1 MSPDMK
7 KGTEDVTKPLLTV
20 DRVACTGHG
29 VCATVLP
36 EHITLDEWGYPIL
49 DGPIPESVEA
59 RLAVKY
65 CPARALYWQYP
76 SVSA

>member
-1 MSPDMK
+1 MSPDTSTRK
-7 KGTEDVTKPLLTV
+7 KDGTQRFLTV

-49 DGPIPESVEA
+49 HSPIPDSIEA
-59 RLAVKY
+59 RLAMKY
-65 CPARALYWQYP
+65 CPARALYWNTHQ
-76 SVSA
+76 